1 MQSAS
6 DQVAQKFELFG
17 VLVIQKCFILVRI
30 KWCAGKAQVGHV
42 FFKQVESY

>member
-17 VLVIQKCFILVRI
+17 VLVIQKFQKC
-30 KWCAGKAQVGHV
+30 
-42 FFKQVESY
+42 FFKWGLNDVQAKHRSDMFF